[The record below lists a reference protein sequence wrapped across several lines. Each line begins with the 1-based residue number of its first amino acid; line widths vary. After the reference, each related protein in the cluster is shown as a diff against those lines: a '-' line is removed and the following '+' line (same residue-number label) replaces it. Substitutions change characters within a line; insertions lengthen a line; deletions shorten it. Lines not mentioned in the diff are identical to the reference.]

1 MQVYKNLQ
9 EANTIYV
16 EANATAKAAKLI
28 NTFPCAS
35 PKQSDKTNGSV
46 APKRNIQLQSGAAKH
61 LRPKTETIIVRAGST
76 GPDDYIGVGVDSK
89 REGGVLVRRMETS
102 LKLNQLLRGTNV
114 ELYKTNVQSTGRVLK
129 NVKLEAKWCSS
140 TKQWLLITE

>member
-16 EANATAKAAKLI
+16 EADATAKAAKLI
-28 NTFPCAS
+28 NTFPCAG
-35 PKQSDKTNGSV
+35 PKQSDKTIGSG
-46 APKRNIQLQSGAAKH
+46 APKRNIQLHSGAGKH
-61 LRPKTETIIVRAGST
+61 PRPKTETIIVRAGST

-114 ELYKTNVQSTGRVLK
+114 ELYKARAQSPGRVLAS
-129 NVKLEAKWCSS
+129 VKLEAKWCPS
-140 TKQWLLITE
+140 TKQWLLTTE